1 MSLPIFNGNFVYTKE
16 VANLS
21 KAISINGRDS
31 DEIEN
36 YNTEYL
42 NLENVGKYLIFRLD
56 SEYGQDDLM
65 NDHMIM
71 QIVNETGR
79 GETQNI
85 KAVHR
90 GVGYV
95 IKDYDSSNLRSQLKE
110 KRRIRRNIRLSSND
124 PYNGGKKTR
133 GNKQRKQKTMKKSKK
148 H

>member
-31 DEIEN
+31 NEIEN

-56 SEYGQDDLM
+56 SEYGQDDPT

-71 QIVNETGR
+71 QIVNEAGR
-79 GETQNI
+79 GETPNI
-85 KAVHR
+85 KAVYR
-90 GVGYV
+90 GVGNV
-95 IKDYDSSNLRSQLKE
+95 IKDYDSSYLRSQRKS
-110 KRRIRRNIRLSSND
+110 RINL
-124 PYNGGKKTR
+124 YNGGKKTR
-133 GNKQRKQKTMKKSKK
+133 GNKQIKQKTMKKSKK

>member
-1 MSLPIFNGNFVYTKE
+1 MSLPIFNGNSVYTKE

-31 DEIEN
+31 NEIEN

-65 NDHMIM
+65 NYHMIM
-71 QIVNETGR
+71 QIVNEAGR
-79 GETQNI
+79 GETPNI

-90 GVGYV
+90 GVGNV
-95 IKDYDSSNLRSQLKE
+95 IEDYDSSYLRGQR
-110 KRRIRRNIRLSSND
+110 KRRNNNNNL
-124 PYNGGKKTR
+124 YYGGKKTR

>member
-1 MSLPIFNGNFVYTKE
+1 MSLPIFKGNFVYTKE

-31 DEIEN
+31 NEIEN

-56 SEYGQDDLM
+56 SEYGQDDPT

-71 QIVNETGR
+71 QIVNEAGR
-79 GETQNI
+79 GETPNI
-85 KAVHR
+85 KAVYR

-95 IKDYDSSNLRSQLKE
+95 IKDYDRLNLRSQYNANRSL
-110 KRRIRRNIRLSSND
+110 RRNRSN
-124 PYNGGKKTR
+124 PYGGKKTR